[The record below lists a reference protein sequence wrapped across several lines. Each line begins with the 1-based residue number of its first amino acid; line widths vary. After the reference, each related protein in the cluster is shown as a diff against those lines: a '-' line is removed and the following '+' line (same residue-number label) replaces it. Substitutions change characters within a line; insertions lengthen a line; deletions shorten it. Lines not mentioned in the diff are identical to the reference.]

1 MENNK
6 QTKINIDDIAND
18 LWASCDE
25 LRGNISSEQYMHIII
40 GIIFLKTISD
50 KYNYAINALKD
61 KYKDKFNDSIKN
73 DSDLISEFFPLG
85 LIVPDEAHWN
95 YISGFTTDSS
105 IGEKIDQAF
114 LKIEN
119 QNPRLK
125 GLFNKQ
131 YNSPELDKTRLG
143 NVVRKFNDYDFSQFN
158 EDLVG
163 RIYEYFLGEFFRKQG
178 QKGGEFYTPKTVV
191 ELLIDILDPN
201 DNIKMYDPACGT
213 GGMFVQARN
222 YLHEQNKDYNK
233 LVIYGQEYQSQ
244 TWKLAKINLLLN
256 GFNENDIHLGRGSED
271 TFKEDLHKGQ
281 KFDIIVANP
290 PFNLKKWYREE
301 LLNDERFSWGM
312 PPENN
317 ANYAWLLHIIS
328 KLNSRG
334 KAGVILANGSL
345 SSSNK
350 EESLLRKKMIEEN
363 IVDAIISLPDKLFY
377 TTQISASIWFFNKN
391 KENENVLFI
400 EASKMG
406 ELKTKKL
413 RFLTKDDI
421 SKIKNVYD
429 KHEQGEDV
437 NVVGFAKTCTIDEI
451 IENDYSLVP
460 GRYVGFEQEVIDHEQ
475 LNHEIK
481 GLQEELSVLFDELED
496 LIPQAKES
504 IKKVLEK

>member
-1 MENNK
+1 M
-6 QTKINIDDIAND
+6 
-18 LWASCDE
+18 W
-25 LRGNISSEQYMHIII
+25 
-40 GIIFLKTISD
+40 
-50 KYNYAINALKD
+50 
-61 KYKDKFNDSIKN
+61 
-73 DSDLISEFFPLG
+73 
-85 LIVPDEAHWN
+85 
-95 YISGFTTDSS
+95 
-105 IGEKIDQAF
+105 
-114 LKIEN
+114 
-119 QNPRLK
+119 
-125 GLFNKQ
+125 
-131 YNSPELDKTRLG
+131 
-143 NVVRKFNDYDFSQFN
+143 FSQFN

-363 IVDAIISLPDKLFY
+363 IVDVIISLPDKLFY

-421 SKIKNVYD
+421 LKIKNVYD
-429 KHEQGEDV
+429 QHEQGEDV
-437 NVVGFAKTCTIDEI
+437 NVVGFAKTCTINEI

-481 GLQEELSVLFDELED
+481 ELQEELSVLFDELED